1 MAGRIM
7 LITSDQFVGYLG
19 ARFSTFHFQSF
30 VSFPNHIPNNI
41 SKSVFIIT
49 PPFILQILSESKH
62 CAKMCGYTHV
72 SKAQILPTSN
82 LPLVPRDVSGS
93 QKFNKVTR
101 GGRRKGAPKFGG
113 KNCTVAGF
121 QTPRGKMKV
130 TLKGFETSV
139 ELAACKTLL
148 SLALKAMME
157 SCHLQA
163 NLNTYFDFS
172 LLEDQP
178 KNSSWEF
185 FRCDKQ
191 LLL

>member
-7 LITSDQFVGYLG
+7 LITSDQFVRYLG
-19 ARFSTFHFQSF
+19 ARSNTFHFQSF
-30 VSFPNHIPNNI
+30 VSFPNHTPNNI
-41 SKSVFIIT
+41 SKSLFIIT
-49 PPFILQILSESKH
+49 PPFVLQILSESKY
-62 CAKMCGYTHV
+62 CAKMCGYTQV
-72 SKAQILPTSN
+72 SKAQTLPTSN

-93 QKFNKVTR
+93 QKFNKVTK

-157 SCHLQA
+157 
-163 NLNTYFDFS
+163 
-172 LLEDQP
+172 P
-178 KNSSWEF
+178 
-185 FRCDKQ
+185 
-191 LLL
+191 